1 MQRCNDS
8 KIKVILC
15 EVIALPTCIKTL
27 MFVFNVL
34 IFSDNDKTSGDILL
48 IYDMLDLPLRRNLIV
63 ADVLKSN

>member
-1 MQRCNDS
+1 M
-8 KIKVILC
+8 
-15 EVIALPTCIKTL
+15 KTL
-27 MFVFNVL
+27 MFVFNVF